1 MTADDKQSIYGRG
14 FSWKRVSDELRLQG
28 RTTVLR
34 TNYRSTRELL
44 AATRSGTEEAA
55 EQTSAVHQGPRP
67 IVMACRGSQAKQIA
81 VLFERWAEEL
91 RVPVWCSAVLV
102 REGVLGK
109 ALVSQLKSEGLPARW
124 VESKE
129 LKLDEPIV
137 KVMTIHA
144 AKGLEF
150 PMIALAEASE
160 DSIPWTG
167 YQPQDP
173 EDEQEFLN
181 QERNLFHVALT
192 RAMRRLAVCC
202 PAERP
207 FRFVVEL
214 NSDLWDWRQDDQAV
228 SA

>member
-1 MTADDKQSIYGRG
+1 MNSGSKDGPR
-14 FSWKRVSDELRLQG
+14 FFE
-28 RTTVLR
+28 RTTGVRGNCWQQLG
-34 TNYRSTRELL
+34 
-44 AATRSGTEEAA
+44 AVPKKQP

-150 PMIALAEASE
+150 PMIALAEGERGFHSMDGLPTTRPRGRAGIPKSGTEPLSRSTHPSDAKTCRLLPSREALSVRGGAEFRPVGLAS
-160 DSIPWTG
+160 G
-167 YQPQDP
+167 
-173 EDEQEFLN
+173 
-181 QERNLFHVALT
+181 
-192 RAMRRLAVCC
+192 
-202 PAERP
+202 
-207 FRFVVEL
+207 
-214 NSDLWDWRQDDQAV
+214 
-228 SA
+228 